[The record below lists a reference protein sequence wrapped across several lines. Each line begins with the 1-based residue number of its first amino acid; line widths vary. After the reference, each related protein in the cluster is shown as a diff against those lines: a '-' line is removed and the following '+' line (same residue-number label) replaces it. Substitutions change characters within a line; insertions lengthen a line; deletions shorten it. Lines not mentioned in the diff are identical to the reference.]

1 LNGHTLA
8 VDVSILEAAPNA
20 RIALTTAANP
30 DEAARLARALVEE
43 RLAAWASS
51 EDGAREPPRPV
62 F

>member
-1 LNGHTLA
+1 M
-8 VDVSILEAAPNA
+8 DVSILEAAPNA

-30 DEAARLARALVEE
+30 DEAAQLARALVEE

-51 EDGAREPPRPV
+51 EDGAREPPRLV